1 MLYERRNIR
10 LRKAPTLIERR
21 YNSGEI
27 FGRDGRRGDQRA
39 EGKLS
44 RTRLW
49 LKVFAASPVFG
60 SAAARNAFI
69 PTSRSFWTY
78 VLLLGGELP
87 AVLPVPGSTAAPA
100 VFIGASPMNL
110 FEPKHRARRTA
121 PRARAR
127 VLPETAETLT
137 REV

>member
-1 MLYERRNIR
+1 LPGCE
-10 LRKAPTLIERR
+10 
-21 YNSGEI
+21 
-27 FGRDGRRGDQRA
+27 
-39 EGKLS
+39 
-44 RTRLW
+44 
-49 LKVFAASPVFG
+49 
-60 SAAARNAFI
+60 
-69 PTSRSFWTY
+69 
-78 VLLLGGELP
+78 LL

-110 FEPKHRARRTA
+110 FEPKRRARRTP